1 MDGQMDGW
9 MDGRTDGC
17 IVKAV
22 HVALKYLYALSSAY
36 FPDFNHYISSL
47 ITL

>member
-9 MDGRTDGC
+9 TDGW
-17 IVKAV
+17 IVKTV
-22 HVALKYLYALSSAY
+22 RIALKYLYALSSAY
-36 FPDFNHYISSL
+36 FPDFNHYISPL